1 MTAEIA
7 VVASLAKHP
16 FEYQRAFGCIPKNM
30 RMMFIH
36 AVQSLIWNKA
46 VSYRLSQMGPTSPDG
61 RRSNS
66 TQQHTVLVGDL
77 VPNTTT
83 TTTSKQGGDGD
94 QEKGETATPSSSSS
108 SSNSTVHIVT
118 QDDIDAKTYTM
129 EDVVIPVVGTKT
141 IFPTNALGGILHQ
154 YLTEFGLSVENFKTC
169 QDREIR
175 ANGDYRQAIVRPH
188 DFTYTIQEYYHPLQ
202 PLLPTDL
209 MKLNQEDIVI
219 EQPIPPVSLPP
230 PVPASSS
237 NKEEDEAG
245 GEGKTEDTASIGT
258 VPPEQ
263 RPKKPLIAMVVGFT
277 LQTSSYATIALREL
291 MKSPTSNEY
300 QSKLKLE

>member
-108 SSNSTVHIVT
+108 SSSSNSKVHIVT

-219 EQPIPPVSLPP
+219 EQP
-230 PVPASSS
+230 PASSS
-237 NKEEDEAG
+237 NKEGHEAEDNEQL
-245 GEGKTEDTASIGT
+245 KTEDTASVDK

-263 RPKKPLIAMVVGFT
+263 RPVASITKKPLIAMVVGFT

-300 QSKLKLE
+300 QSKLQLE

>member
-46 VSYRLSQMGPTSPDG
+46 VSYRLSQMGPASPDG
-61 RRSNS
+61 RRSS

-77 VPNTTT
+77 VPNATAT
-83 TTTSKQGGDGD
+83 TTTSKHGVEEDT
-94 QEKGETATPSSSSS
+94 EKGGTATPSSSSS
-108 SSNSTVHIVT
+108 HSKVHIVT

-141 IFPTNALGGILHQ
+141 VFPTNALGGILHQ
-154 YLTEFGLSVENFKTC
+154 YLTEFGISVENFKTC

-175 ANGDYRQAIVRPH
+175 ANGDYRQAIVRP
-188 DFTYTIQEYYHPLQ
+188 
-202 PLLPTDL
+202 LLL
-209 MKLNQEDIVI
+209 
-219 EQPIPPVSLPP
+219 
-230 PVPASSS
+230 SSS
-237 NKEEDEAG
+237 VSRG
-245 GEGKTEDTASIGT
+245 GG
-258 VPPEQ
+258 
-263 RPKKPLIAMVVGFT
+263 M
-277 LQTSSYATIALREL
+277 
-291 MKSPTSNEY
+291 
-300 QSKLKLE
+300 